1 MQYDENAEKYGYEGE
16 MMSLKCDKLTAYK
29 GDVTI
34 PVYGTIADAEV
45 YLKKDVDAAIAELKD
60 KVKLCSDFEL
70 AARKDIEEMRGQ
82 HQMLK
87 QFGHYKLSPVP
98 GKMINHEVR
107 QYVSYNVVC
116 MVIKHL
122 ESENAELKQKLED
135 VQASMYCD
143 VVDANMDNR
152 RLKRALWLMTAEWA
166 EGMGLASCN
175 IAIKLSVKERFYYH
189 DEANREKDIKKYRHR
204 QVVFYKYA
212 DYCRKK
218 AEASK

>member
-16 MMSLKCDKLTAYK
+16 MTPLKCDKLTAYK

-45 YLKKDVDAAIAELKD
+45 YLKKDVDAAIAELND
-60 KVKLCSDFEL
+60 KVKFCSDFEL

-87 QFGHYKLSPVP
+87 QFGHYKLSPVT

-116 MVIKHL
+116 MIIKHL
-122 ESENAELKQKLED
+122 ESENTELKQKLED

-143 VVDANMDNR
+143 VVDANMENR
-152 RLKRALWLMTAEWA
+152 RLRRALYKACANWA
-166 EGMGLASCN
+166 HFAVAFFSSY
-175 IAIKLSVKERFYYH
+175 ATKEKWHKMER
-189 DEANREKDIKKYRHR
+189 K
-204 QVVFYKYA
+204 
-212 DYCRKK
+212 CRAK
-218 AEASK
+218 AEEYK

>member
-16 MMSLKCDKLTAYK
+16 MTPIECAELQAYK

-60 KVKLCSDFEL
+60 RVKFCSDFEL
-70 AARKDIEEMRGQ
+70 AARKDIKEMRGQ

-87 QFGHYKLSPVP
+87 QFGHYKLSPVQ
-98 GKMINHEVR
+98 GKMITHEVR

-116 MVIKHL
+116 MIIKHL
-122 ESENAELKQKLED
+122 ESENAELKQKLEN

-143 VVDANMDNR
+143 VVDANMENR
-152 RLKRALWLMTAEWA
+152 RLRRALWLARAEWA
-166 EGMGLASCN
+166 RSSA
-175 IAIKLSVKERFYYH
+175 LSYHLIESHPDKDVSATYKRKANKWEKVK
-189 DEANREKDIKKYRHR
+189 DK
-204 QVVFYKYA
+204 
-212 DYCRKK
+212 CLKK
-218 AEASK
+218 AEEYR